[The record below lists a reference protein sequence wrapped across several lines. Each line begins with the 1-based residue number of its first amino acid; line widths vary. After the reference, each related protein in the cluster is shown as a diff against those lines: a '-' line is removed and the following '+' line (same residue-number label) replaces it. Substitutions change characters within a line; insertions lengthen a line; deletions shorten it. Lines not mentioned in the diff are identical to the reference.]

1 MKKILLS
8 VTLLS
13 LLAAAS
19 AQHRANGHRAKV
31 HRATGLVVDDKIAD
45 KIPQKTRLLTR
56 AYTTLPKSWSLRQYC
71 PAIDNQGEFST
82 CVGWATG
89 YAARTIAEAARQGW
103 KGTDY
108 ITSEAFSPLFV
119 YGNIKYEGTKNC
131 NAGTNIENAMKLLK
145 NTGVVKKRSFDA
157 LCVDYV
163 KSSLRSQAA
172 QYKIDDYF
180 LLFGPNHTYEQAV
193 NVTKKALV
201 ENCPVVIGFKV
212 YQSFESPGFDC
223 WGGPGGE
230 HTGYHAMCVVGYD
243 DNKYGG
249 AFLLMNSWSTQ
260 WGNQGYAWVR
270 YKDYSDYTHD
280 ALELYLKPKST
291 TTKTTTK
298 TTKTTTTTVTKT
310 KFSGNLSMKLSTGK
324 TLRATLGASNGLM
337 RYRITESLVSGTRY
351 RIYLGNNQPCYVYVF
366 SGDQQNNVAVNFPY
380 NSHVSPAL
388 TYSSNDIA
396 LPSENTWL
404 ELDDTTGT
412 DYLCVL
418 FSKYSVDI
426 NSLLNYLQNS
436 DGNFYDKVKSG
447 FSKYLAPQNEIS
459 YNSTAMSFTA
469 TTSGVVVPLI
479 VEFSHR

>member
-8 VTLLS
+8 IILLS
-13 LLAAAS
+13 IFANAY
-19 AQHRANGHRAKV
+19 AQYRGNG
-31 HRATGLVVDDKIAD
+31 LIVDDNIAD

-56 AYTTLPKSWSLRQYC
+56 SYTTLPKSWSLKQYC
-71 PAIDNQGEFST
+71 PAIDYQGDYQT
-82 CVGWATG
+82 CVGWACG
-89 YAARTIAEAARQGW
+89 YAARTISEAVRQGW
-103 KGTDY
+103 RGTQY

-119 YGNIKYEGTKNC
+119 YGNIKFTGTKNC
-131 NAGTNIENAMKLLK
+131 NMGTNLENAMKLLK
-145 NTGVVKKRSFDA
+145 NTGIVKKRSFNA
-157 LCVDYV
+157 MCVEYV
-163 KSSLRSQAA
+163 KSSLRTEAA

-180 LLFGPNHTYEQAV
+180 LLFGPNHTYETAV
-193 NVTKKALV
+193 NVTKKAIA

-212 YQSFESPGFDC
+212 YESFMATGFDC

-230 HTGYHAMCVVGYD
+230 HSGYHAMCVVGYD

-280 ALELYLKPKST
+280 ALELYMKPKA
-291 TTKTTTK
+291 TTTK
-298 TTKTTTTTVTKT
+298 TTKTTTQTVTKT

-324 TLRATLGASNGLM
+324 TLKATIGTSNGLK

-380 NSHVSPAL
+380 NSKISAAL

-426 NSLLNYLQNS
+426 NSLLNHLQNS
-436 DGNFYDKVKSG
+436 DGNFYDKVKTG
-447 FSKYLAPQNEIS
+447 FGKYLAPQNEINF
-459 YNSTAMSFTA
+459 NSTTMSFNS
-469 TTSGVVVPLI
+469 TTSGAMVPLI
-479 VEFSHR
+479 VEFSHK